1 MGWWLME
8 KMDVASWFAMRK
20 WWSPPDVYFLLM
32 YMTLIFTIYLEI
44 DIIFY

>member
-1 MGWWLME
+1 ME

-20 WWSPPDVYFLLM
+20 WWSPSYVYFFLM
-32 YMTLIFTIYLEI
+32 YMILIFTIYLEI